1 MKNITSSLVL
11 NIWGLE
17 YLDAWMP
24 WRHLISQDKWTMPTT
39 EVQHHTAAR
48 AVCSSKWW
56 HRQLSRVLSAG
67 RTRSLCSLLRKMDR
81 EIQSIVDLIQPFWW
95 NHAHLVNGCMFK
107 TLCCLNEY
115 LWHTHSWGPSLP
127 KPQSSDFGNQIYPKP
142 LPSEGSFSLCPL
154 CIMNRWSFC

>member
-1 MKNITSSLVL
+1 MPECPEDIWSPKTNGLCQQQRSSTILL
-11 NIWGLE
+11 PG
-17 YLDAWMP
+17 
-24 WRHLISQDKWTMPTT
+24 
-39 EVQHHTAAR
+39 

-67 RTRSLCSLLRKMDR
+67 RTLSLCSLLRKMDR